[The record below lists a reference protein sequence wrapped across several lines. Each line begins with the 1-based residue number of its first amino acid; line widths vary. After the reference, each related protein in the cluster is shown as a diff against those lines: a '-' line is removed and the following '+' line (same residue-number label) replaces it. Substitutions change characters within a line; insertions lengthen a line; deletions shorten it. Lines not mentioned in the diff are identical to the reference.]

1 MFIRS
6 HWFRILTLD
15 QWGAGD
21 LGIQG
26 VPFQVEGGHSTYL
39 EQTKIKPFTFFPQ
52 KYRKKIF
59 VVLKL
64 DAFKIYINL

>member
-39 EQTKIKPFTFFPQ
+39 EQTIIKPCNIFSPKIQ
-52 KYRKKIF
+52 KKNF
-59 VVLKL
+59 L
-64 DAFKIYINL
+64 

>member
-1 MFIRS
+1 MEVVDALS
-6 HWFRILTLD
+6 LGQEILGNPRLLD

-39 EQTKIKPFTFFPQ
+39 GE
-52 KYRKKIF
+52 
-59 VVLKL
+59 
-64 DAFKIYINL
+64 AFLWTGQA